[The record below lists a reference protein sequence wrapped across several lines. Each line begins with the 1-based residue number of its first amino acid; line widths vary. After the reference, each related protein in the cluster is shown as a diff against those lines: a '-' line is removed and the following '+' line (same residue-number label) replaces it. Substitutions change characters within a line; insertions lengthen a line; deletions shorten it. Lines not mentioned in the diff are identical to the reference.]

1 MAFCTRETFAKSTR
15 KHKINMRTSRSII
28 ANSRS
33 FTLRIESK
41 LGFVHKRQWSTG
53 DSPLSFAL
61 LQIRQRCCVVSR
73 KCRFS
78 ELPTVL
84 QIRRFSSTCAH
95 CDTVRVVRI
104 VSFKISERSLSCR
117 RQWTVLCTCD
127 STTESAR
134 TVIPVRSSRE
144 IRGNSSIREGSFTGE
159 RAFRENHAI
168 HHESGKLVDASIYR
182 QVSHGPTT
190 GTAHAGI
197 YMRILL
203 RAVSRLIKGKVKAI
217 GVETDFREKLRV
229 RHALS
234 SNDKPSPFPYYSLPM

>member
-15 KHKINMRTSRSII
+15 KHKINMRTSRSTI

-61 LQIRQRCCVVSR
+61 LQMRQRCCVVSR

-104 VSFKISERSLSCR
+104 VSFEVSELIVDDSGRFCVRVIRQQNPREPLYRCAVPGKFGEIR
-117 RQWTVLCTCD
+117 RYGK
-127 STTESAR
+127 
-134 TVIPVRSSRE
+134 VRSPANARSAKTTRFIMKAE
-144 IRGNSSIREGSFTGE
+144 SSWTRVSIDRFHTDRPLAQRMRVFICEYCYVPS
-159 RAFRENHAI
+159 
-168 HHESGKLVDASIYR
+168 LV
-182 QVSHGPTT
+182 
-190 GTAHAGI
+190 
-197 YMRILL
+197 
-203 RAVSRLIKGKVKAI
+203 
-217 GVETDFREKLRV
+217 
-229 RHALS
+229 
-234 SNDKPSPFPYYSLPM
+234 